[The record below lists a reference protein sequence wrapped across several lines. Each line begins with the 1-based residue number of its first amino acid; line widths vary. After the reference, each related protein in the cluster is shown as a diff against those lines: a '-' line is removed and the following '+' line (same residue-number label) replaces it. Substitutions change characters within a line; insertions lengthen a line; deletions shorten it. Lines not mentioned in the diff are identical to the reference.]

1 MLRETKELVGAINT
15 SSQKKAESAEDPKGG
30 EGRAVLFGA
39 LPVRTNIVGGTIH
52 FCCQCNA
59 LWDHPI
65 GMRWSVGLKRYQ
77 KVGNIRPLFLIQKL
91 TK

>member
-1 MLRETKELVGAINT
+1 MLRETKEMVGAINT

-59 LWDHPI
+59 LWVKVVNWI
-65 GMRWSVGLKRYQ
+65 KKVQ
-77 KVGNIRPLFLIQKL
+77 QVGN